1 MVAMAATP
9 VCLAK
14 LHRVEEAEDHPW
26 LPMTMAVQA
35 EMVVVVPLPQVP
47 QVELLHK
54 VMLAATACLVMLV
67 VEADLV
73 K

>member
-1 MVAMAATP
+1 MVVTP

-14 LHRVEEAEDHPW
+14 LHRVVEVEDLPR

-35 EMVVVVPLPQVP
+35 EMVVAVPLPQVP

-67 VEADLV
+67 VVAVQV